1 MSKINKKRRI
11 DIVYSTDPDFEYQYQ
26 EEEKSETLAPNQQ
39 NLMVSLDKKK
49 RKGKTVTLVT
59 GFAGTIQDIKELGKD
74 LKSKCGVGGTV
85 KDGEILI
92 QGDFR
97 EKIFEI
103 LSSRGY
109 KVKRH
114 DR

>member
-1 MSKINKKRRI
+1 MTKKNKKRRI

-26 EEEKSETLAPNQQ
+26 EEKESETLAPNQQ
-39 NLMVSLDKKK
+39 NLMVSLDREK
-49 RKGKTVTLVT
+49 RKGKTITLVT
-59 GFAGTIQDIKELGKD
+59 GFAGTTRDLKELGKD

-103 LSSRGY
+103 LSLRGY
-109 KVKRH
+109 KVKKNRF
-114 DR
+114 